1 MFYSEGSD
9 LYLRCCLSFRRLCGC
24 WSVGF
29 LWLRV
34 VSRFTYLECKMPLDC
49 STFGSRTVSVVRFF
63 AGFDGIYFKLSVNA
77 QRDGNPPD

>member
-1 MFYSEGSD
+1 MFYSDGSD
-9 LYLRCCLSFRRLCGC
+9 LYLRCCLSFRWLCGR

-49 STFGSRTVSVVRFF
+49 STFGSRTVGGGSLASCMIYSVV
-63 AGFDGIYFKLSVNA
+63 S
-77 QRDGNPPD
+77 